1 MCLFH
6 SPLVSYGIEG
16 KQQRTWRLWSAV
28 YFLWVCPAH
37 KNFEWFVDVLKEVER
52 HNQDGILEIHI
63 FVTQMFNKLIFEQL
77 YCKVGTQKLPGSA
90 CSAAGRPKSTNEFDA
105 HALRQIGTSGRARA
119 LHVASVNLLGPFI
132 CIKMPKHYD
141 AVLRLPSEQH

>member
-28 YFLWVCPAH
+28 YFLWICPAH

-77 YCKVGTQKLPGSA
+77 YCISARTAVTTAALA
-90 CSAAGRPKSTNEFDA
+90 CSPICVPPTILDGQTSTSSSNFVAKSAPRICRDRRVQQRAGPSQQTNSTRM
-105 HALRQIGTSGRARA
+105 H
-119 LHVASVNLLGPFI
+119 
-132 CIKMPKHYD
+132 
-141 AVLRLPSEQH
+141 